1 MSHRI
6 IVMNAADP
14 IVTLIV
20 PGRDIESFA
29 PAAIASLQ
37 AQTENRWRAI
47 LIDDGSED
55 ATGEIFAD
63 AAASDP
69 RFALLRHEASRGLGA
84 ARNVG
89 LSLVD
94 TEYLG
99 FLDGDD
105 ELTPTALERL
115 TATLGETGSDFV
127 AGAYVR
133 TRPHGGGY
141 VPGRVQPWTSAATDP
156 VRRRT
161 NIFDHPAASS
171 NIVAWS
177 KISRTEFWRD
187 LRFPEG
193 VAYEDQIVAQQM
205 YVRARSF
212 DVIPDVIVHW
222 RVRSDGTSITQTR
235 DQLPVLR
242 DYLAA
247 LRGGIRVLREA
258 GAHAA
263 VVARLDLILA
273 MDLAPLQEI
282 AAAHTDPA
290 YATEVTVLLDE
301 LRALPE
307 FAAARPDPD
316 LATAL
321 SW

>member
-1 MSHRI
+1 MP
-6 IVMNAADP
+6 DP

-37 AQTENRWRAI
+37 AQTEPRWRAI
-47 LIDDGSED
+47 LIDDGSVD
-55 ATGEIFAD
+55 ATGDVFAD

-69 RFALLRHEASRGLGA
+69 RFTFLRHGASRGLGA
-84 ARNVG
+84 ARNIGIDRVE
-89 LSLVD
+89 
-94 TEYLG
+94 TEFLG

-105 ELTPTALERL
+105 EFTPTAIERL
-115 TATLGETGSDFV
+115 TGILAETGSEFA

-133 TRPHGGGY
+133 SRPDGNGY
-141 VPGRVQPWTSAATDP
+141 VPGRVQPWTVAATDP
-156 VRRRT
+156 ERRRT
-161 NIFDHPAASS
+161 NIFDHPAASA

-177 KISRTEFWRD
+177 KVSRTDFWAD
-187 LRFPEG
+187 LRFPER

-205 YVRARSF
+205 YARARSF
-212 DVIPDVIVHW
+212 DIIPDVVVHW
-222 RVRSDGTSITQTR
+222 RVRPDGTSITQSR
-235 DQLPVLR
+235 NQLPVLR

-247 LRGGIRVLREA
+247 LRGGIRVLRDA

-263 VVARLDLILA
+263 VTARLDLILA
-273 MDLAPLQEI
+273 MDTAPLQEI
-282 AAAHTDPA
+282 AAAHPDPA
-290 YATEVTVLLDE
+290 YAAEVTAFLDE
-301 LRALPE
+301 LRGLPE

-316 LATAL
+316 LAAAL